1 MNSAVCLLERSCALY
16 PDNKAV
22 SDSAVSYTYAEL
34 RDRARR
40 AASALIAALESRA
53 PVMVYLP
60 KGAQWTDLHTG
71 KTYAGGQTLACDAPL
86 ERIPVFLRDGS
97 HPDWIGKI

>member
-1 MNSAVCLLERSCALY
+1 MQ
-16 PDNKAV
+16 
-22 SDSAVSYTYAEL
+22 
-34 RDRARR
+34 RA
-40 AASALIAALESRA
+40 
-53 PVMVYLP
+53 VYLP